1 MEIIYRAKDF
11 ADAHILAGY
20 LRARGLECHV
30 GGHYLQGGLGE
41 LGATDLTVV
50 RVAAQDVAR
59 ARELVE
65 SYEQSQREPA
75 TPAMTGSPLP
85 SPLLVVA
92 LFLVSVLVLVNWFG

>member
-1 MEIIYRAKDF
+1 MRSGTEGKNELKFASGEYRV
-11 ADAHILAGY
+11 
-20 LRARGLECHV
+20 LES
-30 GGHYLQGGLGE
+30 E
-41 LGATDLTVV
+41 GAVELTVV

-59 ARELVE
+59 AREVVE